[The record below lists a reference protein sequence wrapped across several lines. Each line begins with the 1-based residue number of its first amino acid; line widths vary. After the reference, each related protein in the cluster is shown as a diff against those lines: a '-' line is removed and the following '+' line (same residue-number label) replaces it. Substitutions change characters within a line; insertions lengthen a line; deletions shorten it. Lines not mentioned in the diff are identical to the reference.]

1 MIVYNK
7 RFAVVTFLLKLHEI
21 PIIVIIS
28 MSMTMM
34 EWYNDRMTVKKVILY
49 KGERDLASD
58 STDSFSQASEAH
70 PPT

>member
-1 MIVYNK
+1 
-7 RFAVVTFLLKLHEI
+7 
-21 PIIVIIS
+21 

-58 STDSFSQASEAH
+58 SSDSFSQASEAH

>member
-1 MIVYNK
+1 M
-7 RFAVVTFLLKLHEI
+7 TFLLKLHEI

-58 STDSFSQASEAH
+58 SSDSFSQASEAH
-70 PPT
+70 PLT

>member
-1 MIVYNK
+1 M
-7 RFAVVTFLLKLHEI
+7 TFLLKLHEI

-34 EWYNDRMTVKKVILY
+34 EWYNDRVTVEKVFLY

-58 STDSFSQASEAH
+58 SSDSFSQALEAH
-70 PPT
+70 LLT